1 MPAKRME
8 IAQTSFAALKFH
20 IEMKSVEAQHKN
32 ICKWHKLS
40 VFFFCSKIGLTA
52 IKMMTPIAA
61 LSHACYKF
69 MILSL
74 NT

>member
-1 MPAKRME
+1 ME
-8 IAQTSFAALKFH
+8 IAQTSFAALKFP
-20 IEMKSVEAQHKN
+20 IQMKSVEATEN
-32 ICKWHKLS
+32 IKIYVNGINCQC
-40 VFFFCSKIGLTA
+40 FFLCQIGLTA